1 MEALKGQPVFNV
13 RDAERHLLLA
23 RDLPG
28 YDVRLALRPAGTAPG
43 EVVGEVQVVRQRV
56 ELDINVQ
63 NYGSNAVGRFGGIA
77 RVRFNDMT
85 GMGDRTRFSIRNTF
99 QPRPE

>member
-23 RDLPG
+23 RDLTG

-63 NYGSNAVGRFGGIA
+63 NNGSNAVGRVARLGGV
-77 RVRFNDMT
+77 RVAALS
-85 GMGDRTRFSIRNTF
+85 GVGDRRTRGRCGG
-99 QPRPE
+99 RR